1 MPLGPIFT
9 TTGKTKFRIF
19 GTLKRVEVDDWGVH
33 IYNEAD
39 QRVSMKKVYA
49 FWAGVAQKALSAID
63 KTVIIETGHTSS
75 ANDYFRDIYVDT
87 SLLMIGN
94 TGILDFPEDAG
105 ENARTELVW
114 SRTMREEL
122 GYRLRVIQD
131 KNNELVEEMQ
141 ELTVAQRGE
150 ADMASAAL
158 DKQWDELIAEPKRR
172 FMLVGAAYLNRGKPE
187 KPDKSFAIRLG
198 IDTMKKKRIN
208 VEVLERTYKNNI
220 LVSLP
225 DYGDTRCQIAIKQ
238 GNQQNT
244 KNEWCIA
251 TVSNTLKGWQPIE
264 DDMYPNWRSTRKDVG
279 YYINAYN
286 EMVNRLFSPVTS
298 FDDL

>member
-9 TTGKTKFRIF
+9 TTGRTKFRIF
-19 GTLKRVEVDDWGVH
+19 GTLKRVVVDDWGVH

-49 FWAGVAQKALSAID
+49 FWASVAQKALSAID
-63 KTVIIETGHTSS
+63 KTVLIETGYSS
-75 ANDYFRDIYVDT
+75 SSNDYFRDIYVD
-87 SLLMIGN
+87 SGHMMFGHAS
-94 TGILDFPEDAG
+94 ILDFPDDAG
-105 ENARTELVW
+105 ENAKTALVW
-114 SRTMREEL
+114 ARTMREEL
-122 GYRLRVIQD
+122 SYRLQVMQE
-131 KNNELVEEMQ
+131 KNNELIDEMQ

-279 YYINAYN
+279 YYIDAYN
-286 EMVNRLFSPVTS
+286 EMVNKLFSPVTS